1 MQGAPAREA
10 APKSVETEAPKQ
22 DDVEAPAVAPGA
34 PGEPAAPAANR
45 EQTGYEEIRKRVN
58 LEVDRSPEAAAA
70 ILRKW
75 LAENPT
81 NGHSNGTANH
91 NGNGN
96 GNGAHGEGHTA

>member
-1 MQGAPAREA
+1 M
-10 APKSVETEAPKQ
+10 
-22 DDVEAPAVAPGA
+22 
-34 PGEPAAPAANR
+34 
-45 EQTGYEEIRKRVN
+45 N

-81 NGHSNGTANH
+81 NGNGNGTANH

-96 GNGAHGEGHTA
+96 GNGNGAHGEGHAA